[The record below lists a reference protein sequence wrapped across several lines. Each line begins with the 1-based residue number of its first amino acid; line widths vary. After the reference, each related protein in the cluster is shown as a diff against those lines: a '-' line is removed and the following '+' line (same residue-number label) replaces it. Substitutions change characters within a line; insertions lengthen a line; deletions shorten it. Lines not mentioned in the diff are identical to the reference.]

1 MILYSNARTRL
12 TWGLILLLGIYACAS
27 ETLGNNS
34 EDEQVQA
41 LSGTYVLTEL
51 ITDQPSTF
59 NKGGS
64 APYNLVEELP
74 CLLIRKEL
82 RADRTTSG
90 VVTEM
95 LQAMGADANL
105 SFQCGSEKEVPAGTW
120 RVSGNTV
127 VTDEEIF
134 RISGKQLI
142 AERDPESNDFYRLVF
157 TRQ

>member
-1 MILYSNARTRL
+1 MILESNPRARL
-12 TWGLILLLGIYACAS
+12 TWCLILFLGIYACAS
-27 ETLGNNS
+27 ETLINS
-34 EDEQVQA
+34 DDEQIQA

-51 ITDQPSTF
+51 LTKQPSTF

-82 RADRTTSG
+82 RADRTTTG
-90 VVTEM
+90 LVTEM
-95 LQAMGADANL
+95 LQAVGDDAQL
-105 SFQCGSEKEVPAGTW
+105 TFRCGSEKRVPAGTW
-120 RVSGNTV
+120 RISGNTV
-127 VTDEEIF
+127 VTEKEIF

-142 AERDPESNDFYRLVF
+142 AERDPESNEFYRLVF